1 MNHVVISSFENVE
14 TGDMQS
20 EGESIVLF
28 DSEAP
33 ARAHFSH
40 RSALLDSA
48 IGAALK
54 ETEQAEFITWLL
66 ILRMPLE
73 VDSIDEALED
83 LELVL
88 EETEEVD
95 DPFGE
100 FVVAYEG
107 FKHVSAGKTEF
118 PQASALKVLETWL
131 T

>member
-1 MNHVVISSFENVE
+1 MNHVVISSFENIE

-28 DSEAP
+28 DSEAS
-33 ARAHFSH
+33 ARAHLAR
-40 RSALLDSA
+40 RSSTLDSA
-48 IGAALK
+48 VTAARL
-54 ETEQAEFITWLL
+54 ETPEASFITWLL
-66 ILRMPLE
+66 LLRLPLE
-73 VDSIDEALED
+73 VNDVDEALED

-88 EETEEVD
+88 EETDEID

-107 FKHVSAGKTEF
+107 FQHDAEGKIEY
-118 PQASALKVLETWL
+118 PQAAALKGLEAWL